1 MSRVVDA
8 SVAIKWFVREP
19 LWREADMLARQWETL
34 SAPEFIVAEV
44 TNVAWKKVTRGEIDP
59 SQAHEIATAIR
70 RSVPRFYAS
79 IALNEDA
86 LTIALAL
93 KHPVYDCLYL
103 ACAELADAVL
113 VTADKRLCAAVAG
126 GPYAGLVR
134 HLSEVVA

>member
-44 TNVAWKKVTRGEIDP
+44 TNVAWKKVLRGEIEP
-59 SQAHEIATAIR
+59 SQAHEIATAIQ

-126 GPYAGLVR
+126 GPYAHRVR
-134 HLSEVVA
+134 HLSELTA